1 VVSLSDSETVEVY
14 VIVCL
19 YMYMHCRW
27 RSSYQEG
34 VGWGGIS
41 LTGLTPPYLCACPKP
56 WLGFLL
62 NVTYR
67 FLFFCVSNEPRCDV
81 VVCFVDIGGIVDHHC
96 YLILN
101 NINQRFL
108 KNRLILYFSTLFGWY
123 QLLVGRGRDRMV
135 FGFTATCAIS
145 TYHH

>member
-1 VVSLSDSETVEVY
+1 MVSLSDSETGEVY

-19 YMYMHCRW
+19 YMYMYCRW

-34 VGWGGIS
+34 DLINWFNPAIFLCMSHAMNLIS
-41 LTGLTPPYLCACPKP
+41 LKRHIS
-56 WLGFLL
+56 FS
-62 NVTYR
+62 
-67 FLFFCVSNEPRCDV
+67 LFHVSNELWCEV

-108 KNRLILYFSTLFGWY
+108 KNRLILYFKTLFGRY
-123 QLLVGRGRDRMV
+123 QLLVGRGRRSRNRMV
-135 FGFTATCAIS
+135 IGLTPTCAIS